1 MQVRDCMTREVRLID
16 PDETIEE
23 AAVLMA
29 TIDAGVLPV
38 ALDDRLVGMVT
49 DRDIAIRGVG
59 MSLQPNA
66 KVRAVMSSEVLYCF
80 EDDDIG
86 DVLANMADMQIR
98 RLPVVDRDKRLVGI
112 LSLSDVAGNGDM
124 ARAGK
129 VLCEIARPSALHS
142 QAV

>member
-1 MQVRDCMTREVRLID
+1 MQVRDCMTREVRVID

-59 MSLQPNA
+59 QSLPPKA

-80 EDDDIG
+80 DDDDI
-86 DVLANMADMQIR
+86 DAVLANMAEIQVR
-98 RLPVVDRDKRLVGI
+98 RLPVVDHDKKLVGI
-112 LSLSDVAGNGDM
+112 VSITDFAVTGDM
-124 ARAGK
+124 AGTGK
-129 VLCEIARPSALHS
+129 LLCEIARPSALHS